1 MGMYWK
7 WIAAPAIVLGLW
19 TTQASAADRTA
30 SLAQLPALAESETR
44 GILVDLIKA
53 MDKAT
58 GTTTKIIVAPFQRS
72 MKNVADGQADYHLP
86 ILDNP
91 ERPAQL
97 DGLMLGR
104 KTTVVNARFGLY
116 THKDRPVDLA
126 KADQFRLETE
136 AAHTDLFPMKIAPS
150 TCLECSLRKILA
162 DRIDGVV
169 FAMLEMDKLLASLEG
184 KENIRRSVYRVYRGT
199 AILPANAKGEATDAF
214 LADAIEKLKQ
224 NGEYQRILG
233 PLLEPNSD

>member
-1 MGMYWK
+1 MGTYWK
-7 WIAAPAIVLGLW
+7 WLAAPAVVLGLW
-19 TTQASAADRTA
+19 TTQVSAADRTA
-30 SLAQLPALAESETR
+30 SLAQLPVLAESETQ
-44 GILVDLIKA
+44 GVLVDLIKA
-53 MDKAT
+53 IDKVT

-72 MKNVADGQADYHLP
+72 LKNVADGQADYHLP

-97 DGLMLGR
+97 DGLMLGK
-104 KTTVVNARFGLY
+104 KTTVVNAKFGLY

-136 AAHTDLFPMKIAPS
+136 AGHVDFFPVKMAPS
-150 TCLECSLRKILA
+150 TCLDCSLRKILA
-162 DRIDGVV
+162 DRIDGVI
-169 FAMLEMDKLLASLEG
+169 FAMLEMDNLVANLEG

-214 LADAIEKLKQ
+214 LADALEKLKA

-233 PLLEPNSD
+233 PLLDQNSD